1 MKFFLSFSLIAS
13 FNIFSNDMSR
23 VDIDFEGEPRHYL
36 IYEPNNDIKTNSLV
50 IGIHGY
56 TGTASGFE
64 KETTGGFNLSADKYN
79 FIAVYP
85 QGTYFYEDKPFGRFL
100 NNTYVSSW
108 NDLTGSRTKTKTGE
122 TCAADAPVYPKFPN
136 CSGADAGVFGPVGA
150 RLSLSYTDCTRQ
162 CSGAML
168 TEAGHV
174 PSVHRRWLG

>member
-1 MKFFLSFSLIAS
+1 MKLLFSLVLITS
-13 FNIFSNDMSR
+13 LNIFSNDMIR
-23 VDIDFEGEPRHYL
+23 VDIDFEGESRHYL
-36 IYEPNNDIKTNSLV
+36 IYEPTNDTKATSLV

-108 NDLTGSRTKTKTGE
+108 NDLTGSKTKSKIGD
-122 TCAADAPVYPKFPN
+122 TCAADAPEYPKFPN
-136 CSGADAGVFGPVGA
+136 CKGTDAGRCAWASCGDDIA
-150 RLSLSYTDCTRQ
+150 YLLSLI
-162 CSGAML
+162 
-168 TEAGHV
+168 HI
-174 PSVHRRWLG
+174 